1 MNFTLS
7 VFQYQMVTASMA
19 GALAIML
26 GSAAYFFVVRN
37 TLTLKNQNPVILA
50 GVVSGIAGFHYLR
63 VLSSWTSAFTFTNGK
78 YVGNGT
84 PFFHGY
90 RYADWIITVPIL
102 VVQLVLVLNLDA
114 KVQRSM
120 ALRLGAAAALM
131 VALGFPGEVATDT
144 TKKMIF
150 WGLGFIPFAY
160 LVYTLWVE
168 MGQSLRRQPE
178 EVATTVS
185 NARLTLVTT
194 WMFYPIVFLFPV
206 LGLTSGMGES
216 MRQIGYSVADVL
228 AKPGYGLLILAV
240 ATLKSKAERAAELES
255 TDEDALPILP
265 SMPTM
270 PAMPAM
276 PAASVAV
283 QPVFQ
288 PAAGVPV
295 SQTLTMPPLTP
306 RDMPRPNAPQGT
318 QPPSSQRLY

>member
-7 VFQYQMVTASMA
+7 VFQYQLVTASMA

-26 GSAAYFFVVRN
+26 ASAVYFFVVRN

-216 MRQIGYSVADVL
+216 MRQVGYSIADVL

-240 ATLKSKAERAAELES
+240 ATLKSKAERATELDAK
-255 TDEDALPILP
+255 DEDALPILP
-265 SMPTM
+265 
-270 PAMPAM
+270 AMPAM
-276 PAASVAV
+276 PTASIAA

-306 RDMPRPNAPQGT
+306 RDMPRANAPQGT

>member
-7 VFQYQMVTASMA
+7 VFQYQLVTASMA

-26 GSAAYFFVVRN
+26 ASAVYFLMVRESLTMKNRHPVV
-37 TLTLKNQNPVILA
+37 LGA
-50 GVVSGIAGFHYLR
+50 VVSGIAGFHYLR
-63 VLSSWTSAFTFTNGK
+63 VLASWTSAFTFKNGA

-90 RYADWIITVPIL
+90 RYADWLITVPIL
-102 VVQLVLVLNLDA
+102 VVQLVLVLNLEA
-114 KVQRSM
+114 KAQRSM
-120 ALRLGAAAALM
+120 ALRLAAAAGLM

-206 LGLTSGMGES
+206 LGLTSGMSES
-216 MRQIGYSVADVL
+216 MRQVGYSLADVL

-240 ATLKSKAERAAELES
+240 ATLKSKAERAAELEAKA
-255 TDEDALPILP
+255 EDALPILP
-265 SMPTM
+265 AMPF
-270 PAMPAM
+270 MPAM
-276 PAASVAV
+276 PAASVAA

-295 SQTLTMPPLTP
+295 SQMLTMPPLTP

>member
-7 VFQYQMVTASMA
+7 VFQYQLVTASMA

-26 GSAAYFFVVRN
+26 ASAVYFLMVRESLTMKNRHPVV
-37 TLTLKNQNPVILA
+37 LGAI
-50 GVVSGIAGFHYLR
+50 VSGIAGFHYLR
-63 VLSSWTSAFTFTNGK
+63 VLASWTSAFTFKNGA

-90 RYADWIITVPIL
+90 RYADWLITVPIL
-102 VVQLVLVLNLDA
+102 VVQLVLVLNLEA
-114 KVQRSM
+114 KAQRSM
-120 ALRLGAAAALM
+120 ALRLAAAAVLM

-168 MGQSLRRQPE
+168 MGQSLRRQPA
-178 EVATTVS
+178 EVATVVS

-206 LGLTSGMGES
+206 LGLTSGMSES
-216 MRQIGYSVADVL
+216 MRQVGYSLADVL

-240 ATLKSKAERAAELES
+240 ATLKSKAERAAELAN
-255 TDEDALPILP
+255 DEDGLATL
-265 SMPTM
+265 PTM
-270 PAMPAM
+270 PAMPMMPAM
-276 PAASVAV
+276 PAASVAA

-288 PAAGVPV
+288 PASGIPV

>member
-7 VFQYQMVTASMA
+7 VFQYQLVTASMA

-26 GSAAYFFVVRN
+26 ASAVYFLMVRESLTMKNRHPVV
-37 TLTLKNQNPVILA
+37 LGA
-50 GVVSGIAGFHYLR
+50 VVSGISGFHYLR
-63 VLSSWTSAFTFTNGK
+63 VLASWTSAFTFKNGA

-90 RYADWIITVPIL
+90 RYADWLITVPIL
-102 VVQLVLVLNLDA
+102 VVQLVLVLNLEA
-114 KVQRSM
+114 KAQRSM
-120 ALRLGAAAALM
+120 ALRLAAAAALM
-131 VALGFPGEVATDT
+131 VALGFPGEIATDT

-168 MGQSLRRQPE
+168 MGQSLRRQPA
-178 EVATTVS
+178 EVATVVS

-206 LGLTSGMGES
+206 LGLTSAMGES
-216 MRQIGYSVADVL
+216 MRQVGYSVADVL

-240 ATLKSKAERAAELES
+240 ATLKSKAERAAELAN
-255 TDEDALPILP
+255 DEDGLASL
-265 SMPTM
+265 PTM
-270 PAMPAM
+270 PAMPIMPVM
-276 PAASVAV
+276 PAASIAA

-288 PAAGVPV
+288 PASGVPV

-306 RDMPRPNAPQGT
+306 RDMPRHNAPQGA

>member
-7 VFQYQMVTASMA
+7 VFQYQLVTASMA

-26 GSAAYFFVVRN
+26 GSAVYFLMVRESLTMTNRRPVV
-37 TLTLKNQNPVILA
+37 LGA
-50 GVVSGIAGFHYLR
+50 VVSGIAGFHYLR
-63 VLSSWTSAFTFTNGK
+63 LLASWTSAFTFKNGA
-78 YVGNGT
+78 YVGIGT

-178 EVATTVS
+178 EVASTVS

-206 LGLTSGMGES
+206 LGLTSAMGES
-216 MRQIGYSVADVL
+216 MRQVGYSIADVL

-240 ATLKSKAERAAELES
+240 ATLKSKAERAAELEA
-255 TDEDALPILP
+255 TDEVGVPILP
-265 SMPTM
+265 SMPAM
-270 PAMPAM
+270 PLMPAM
-276 PAASVAV
+276 PAASIAA

>member
-26 GSAAYFFVVRN
+26 GSAAYFFIIRN

-114 KVQRSM
+114 KAQRSM
-120 ALRLGAAAALM
+120 AIRLGAAAALM
-131 VALGFPGEVATDT
+131 VALGFPGEVATNTT
-144 TKKMIF
+144 TKLIF

-160 LVYTLWVE
+160 LVYTLWME

-178 EVATTVS
+178 EVASTVS

-194 WMFYPIVFLFPV
+194 WMFYPVVFLFPI
-206 LGLTSGMGES
+206 LGLTSGMSES
-216 MRQIGYSVADVL
+216 MRQIGYSLADVL

-240 ATLKSKAERAAELES
+240 AMIKSKAERAAEVDVTE
-255 TDEDALPILP
+255 DDALPMLP
-265 SMPTM
+265 MMQSMPVA
-270 PAMPAM
+270 PV
-276 PAASVAV
+276 AA
-283 QPVFQ
+283 Q
-288 PAAGVPV
+288 PAFPSAAGIPV

>member
-26 GSAAYFFVVRN
+26 GSAAYFFIIRN

-114 KVQRSM
+114 KAQRSM

-144 TKKMIF
+144 TKKLIF

-160 LVYTLWVE
+160 LVYTLWME

-178 EVATTVS
+178 EVASTVS

-194 WMFYPIVFLFPV
+194 WMFYPIVFLFPI
-206 LGLTSGMGES
+206 LGLTSGTSES
-216 MRQIGYSVADVL
+216 MRQIGYSLADVL

-240 ATLKSKAERAAELES
+240 AVIKSKAERAAEVDA
-255 TDEDALPILP
+255 TDEDALPMLP
-265 SMPTM
+265 SMPG
-270 PAMPAM
+270 MPAM
-276 PAASVAV
+276 PAAPVSA
-283 QPVFQ
+283 QPVF
-288 PAAGVPV
+288 PSAAGIPV

>member
-7 VFQYQMVTASMA
+7 VFQYQLVTASMA

-26 GSAAYFFVVRN
+26 ASAVYFLMVRESLTMKNRHPVV
-37 TLTLKNQNPVILA
+37 LGA
-50 GVVSGIAGFHYLR
+50 VVSGIAGFHYLR
-63 VLSSWTSAFTFTNGK
+63 VLASWTSAFTFKNGA

-90 RYADWIITVPIL
+90 RYADWLITVPIL
-102 VVQLVLVLNLDA
+102 VVQLVLVLNLEA
-114 KVQRSM
+114 KAQRSM
-120 ALRLGAAAALM
+120 AFRLAAAAVLM

-178 EVATTVS
+178 EVAATLS

-216 MRQIGYSVADVL
+216 MRQVGYSIADVL

-255 TDEDALPILP
+255 KDEAALPILP
-265 SMPTM
+265 SMP
-270 PAMPAM
+270 ALLAM
-276 PAASVAV
+276 PAAAVAA

-288 PAAGVPV
+288 SAAGVPV

-306 RDMPRPNAPQGT
+306 RDMPRSNAPQGN
-318 QPPSSQRLY
+318 QPPSTQRLY

>member
-26 GSAAYFFVVRN
+26 GSAAYFFIIRN

-114 KVQRSM
+114 KAQRSM
-120 ALRLGAAAALM
+120 SIRLGAAAALM
-131 VALGFPGEVATDT
+131 VALGFPGEVASNTT
-144 TKKMIF
+144 TKLIF

-160 LVYTLWVE
+160 LVYTLWME

-178 EVATTVS
+178 EVASTVS

-194 WMFYPIVFLFPV
+194 WMFYPIVFLFPI
-206 LGLTSGMGES
+206 LGLTSGMSES
-216 MRQIGYSVADVL
+216 MRQIGYSLADVL

-240 ATLKSKAERAAELES
+240 AVIKSKAERAAEVDATE
-255 TDEDALPILP
+255 DDALPMLP
-265 SMPTM
+265 MM
-270 PAMPAM
+270 QAM
-276 PAASVAV
+276 PAAPVAA
-283 QPVFQ
+283 Q
-288 PAAGVPV
+288 PAFPSAAGIPV